1 MHTTTTSDAVAVVS
15 ASRFGYPGFVAEVVA
30 AANTPERAAEL
41 AGALG
46 EVAAAVEGVLIALTG
61 SAGGDPERVAVSAR
75 DAVSE
80 LAELV
85 VRCASE
91 GDRTGIEIVCNE
103 AVARTKVT
111 SLICALIDEINRG
124 LDQLDELPGPG
135 ANGLLVRLGL
145 AAAIRVP

>member
-1 MHTTTTSDAVAVVS
+1 MHTTTADAVAVVS
-15 ASRFGYPGFVAEVVA
+15 ASRFGYPGFLAEAVA
-30 AANTPERAAEL
+30 AADSPEHAAEL

-61 SAGGDPERVAVSAR
+61 SSGEDPAQIAMSAQN
-75 DAVSE
+75 AVSE

-103 AVARTKVT
+103 AVARAKVT
-111 SLICALIDEINRG
+111 SLICALVDEINRG

-135 ANGLLVRLGL
+135 ANGLLERLGL
-145 AAAIRVP
+145 AAAVHVS

>member
-1 MHTTTTSDAVAVVS
+1 MTTTADAVAVVA
-15 ASRFGYPGFVAEVVA
+15 ASRFGYPGFVAETVA
-30 AANTPERAAEL
+30 AADSPDRAAEL

-61 SAGGDPERVAVSAR
+61 AVTEGRAQAAISAP

-91 GDRTGIEIVCNE
+91 GDRTGIEIVCND
-103 AVARTKVT
+103 AVARAKVT
-111 SLICALIDEINRG
+111 SLICALVDEINRG
-124 LDQLDELPGPG
+124 LDRLDELPGPG
-135 ANGLLVRLGL
+135 ANGLLERLGM
-145 AAAIRVP
+145 AAAVRVS